1 MSTERSFKERAAES
15 FDAFKERINM
25 EEARRLALNGK
36 RYVKTHPVTA
46 VVVSLAAGILVGYA
60 AKAIVDRRRSAET
73 HAGA

>member
-1 MSTERSFKERAAES
+1 MNTERSFKERAAES

-46 VVVSLAAGILVGYA
+46 MVVSLSAGILVGYL
-60 AKAIVDRRRSAET
+60 AKAIVDRRRLAESHT
-73 HAGA
+73 VS